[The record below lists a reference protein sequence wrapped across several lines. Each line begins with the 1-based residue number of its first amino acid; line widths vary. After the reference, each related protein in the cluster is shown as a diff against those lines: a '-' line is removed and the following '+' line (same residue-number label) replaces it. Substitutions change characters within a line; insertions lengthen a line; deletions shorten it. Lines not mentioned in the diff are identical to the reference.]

1 MKKLLNYKKFFW
13 EPLEISDNLKTKV
26 IEGIVYLL
34 ISKFII
40 IHENWERSTQSDKL
54 IDEESSPLMQF
65 MNLVQFEGERPWQ
78 ILY

>member
-13 EPLEISDNLKTKV
+13 EPLEIPDNLKTSV

-40 IHENWERSTQSDKL
+40 IHENWERTTQSGKL

-65 MNLVQFEGERPWQ
+65 MNLIQFEGERPWQ